1 MSLLFILFDE
11 VIDIINDGMERLHTT
26 NFKKK
31 YKPQTINNNNKPT
44 NPRNS
49 TIPKMRTS
57 KNMRLMSTDLKRLQ
71 KSIK

>member
-1 MSLLFILFDE
+1 MAWKDYILLIS
-11 VIDIINDGMERLHTT
+11 
-26 NFKKK
+26 KK
-31 YKPQTINNNNKPT
+31 YKPQRNNNNNQPT